1 MEVILDSSF
10 IVSAMLARIDFLS
23 QLEEKGFK
31 VLVPKEVIEELK
43 DLKLKRGQSH
53 EVRSSIDAALDII

>member
-10 IVSAMLARIDFLS
+10 IISCVKRKIDFIS

-31 VLVPKEVIEELK
+31 VLVAREVLQELK
-43 DLKLKRGQSH
+43 DMKRDLLL
-53 EVRSSIDAALDII
+53 I